1 MLTLTPMATA
11 AVRKLVADMETDAV
25 GGLRIAPG
33 EPEGDEPELS
43 LRIVDAPDETDRT
56 VETDGVHVFLEP
68 TVVDWLDDMLLD
80 ATVDSGIVRFALFT
94 LEDVAG
100 GSPAT

>member
-56 VETDGVHVFLEP
+56 VETDGVHVF
-68 TVVDWLDDMLLD
+68 W
-80 ATVDSGIVRFALFT
+80 SRRWSI
-94 LEDVAG
+94 
-100 GSPAT
+100 GSTTCCSTRRSTPA